1 MSWLEIGL
9 IGSVIFALY
18 YFQQIKI
25 TLKERGYNVDMFTGW
40 FADYKRFKALI
51 AKEKDERQKIKLQ
64 GILNG
69 LHLALAGLAVIAY
82 FLISQHMRS

>member
-1 MSWLEIGL
+1 MNWLEIGL

-18 YFQQIKI
+18 YFQQIKM
-25 TLKERGYNVDMFTGW
+25 TLKERGFDVEMFSGW

-51 AKEKDERQKIKLQ
+51 LSEKDERQKIKLQ

-69 LHLALAGLAVIAY
+69 LHLALVGLVVIAY
-82 FLISQHMRS
+82 FLFSQHWRS